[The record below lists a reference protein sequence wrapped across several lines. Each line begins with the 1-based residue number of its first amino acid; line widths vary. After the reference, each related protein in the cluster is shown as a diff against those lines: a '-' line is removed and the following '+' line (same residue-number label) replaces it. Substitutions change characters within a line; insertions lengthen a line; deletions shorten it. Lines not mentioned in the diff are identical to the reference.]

1 MEIAFNRKP
10 RVAVIVFV
18 LGLLAGSSFAAALDL
33 DAPTRSR
40 LSAGAEALD
49 ALHTLLVLHDGD
61 VVFENAYRGS
71 APTAP
76 ANLKSLSKT
85 ILSVLAGIAIDNGV
99 VESVDQP
106 LVDLL
111 GARVPDDATEG
122 VDRITLGDAL
132 SLRTG
137 LQSTSGRNYGRWV
150 QSDNWV
156 AHVLTR
162 PMVDEPGGRMIYS
175 TGSTHLAAAALVE
188 ASGETLLTLARD
200 WLGEPL
206 DIGIQDWMRDP
217 QGIHFGGNEMHL
229 SPRGVARIGELYRLG
244 GEIDGRRVVS
254 RDWIE
259 ASWVPRGRSP
269 WSGDLYGYGWFI
281 TEIAGERAYYGRGY
295 GGQMLYVVPSRALTV
310 VITSRSVPPSA
321 GGRYVRRLHRL
332 VADFIEATGR

>member
-40 LSAGAEALD
+40 LSAGAESLD

-188 ASGETLLTLARD
+188 ASGETLLTLA
-200 WLGEPL
+200 
-206 DIGIQDWMRDP
+206 
-217 QGIHFGGNEMHL
+217 
-229 SPRGVARIGELYRLG
+229 
-244 GEIDGRRVVS
+244 
-254 RDWIE
+254 
-259 ASWVPRGRSP
+259 
-269 WSGDLYGYGWFI
+269 
-281 TEIAGERAYYGRGY
+281 
-295 GGQMLYVVPSRALTV
+295 
-310 VITSRSVPPSA
+310 
-321 GGRYVRRLHRL
+321 
-332 VADFIEATGR
+332 ATGWVNRWTSGSRTGCAIPRASTSAAMKCTCRRAALRASASCTGSAAKSTAGA